1 MPEPSPK
8 LFIRAAQ
15 ISDLAAL
22 LTLEEQAFRGDRL
35 SRRSF
40 RRAIYSAGSALLVA
54 SREDGQN
61 TDLLGYALLH
71 LRQGTR
77 LARLYSLAVSPD
89 SRGLGV
95 ASTLLA
101 ACEKKAVKLG
111 KSVLRLEVSE
121 NNQAAINLYH
131 KLGFREFGHYDAYY
145 EDQTDAIRMQ
155 KPIRHV
161 EGMRSVRAV
170 PWLAQG
176 TPFSCGPACLQ
187 MALTQL
193 SPVYQATPDDELEIW
208 REATTIFMTSGH
220 GGCHPMGLALAAQ
233 RRGLSAS
240 VWLSDDVPLFVDSV
254 RDELKKSVIE
264 RVHYSFEKQCQD
276 ARLEVQYKAMPLT
289 QLLQAFDDGALALI
303 LISTY
308 RMDGKKVPHWVVM
321 SGYDEDCILVH
332 DPDLDEDGRPKDDP
346 ASPLDCQYVPIARAE
361 FEKMSRYGQRRL
373 QASVILNPR

>member
-1 MPEPSPK
+1 MPNPPVEIV
-8 LFIRAAQ
+8 IRVAQ
-15 ISDLAAL
+15 VSDLSAL
-22 LTLEEQAFRGDRL
+22 LVLEEQAFRGDRL

-40 RRAIYSAGSALLVA
+40 RRAIHSAGSALLVA
-54 SREDGQN
+54 GRQEGAGES
-61 TDLLGYALLH
+61 LLGYALLH

-77 LARLYSLAVSPD
+77 LARLYSLAVSAE

-95 ASTLLA
+95 ASALLA

-111 KSVLRLEVSE
+111 KSLLRLEVSE
-121 NNQAAINLYH
+121 TNQAAINLYH

-193 SPVYQATPDDELEIW
+193 NPAYQATPDDELDIW

-264 RVHYSFEKQCQD
+264 RVHHSFARQCQQ
-276 ARLEVQYKAMPLT
+276 AALEVRYQTMPLS
-289 QLLQAFDDGALALI
+289 QLLQDFDEGALALI

-332 DPDLDEDGRPKDDP
+332 DPDLDEGGQPQDDP

-373 QASVILNPR
+373 QATVILNAR